1 MRRLLWGGLLITAT
15 IAMSSCGSGQDEAV
29 APAVSASSSDL
40 DTAARLYTGMTR
52 TPADFLADPAPMS
65 FAQVTT
71 YHLKSRQLD
80 AAATASH
87 ELCTDDWSEALAWSE
102 AFAQQA
108 PQYLDLVGNLETER
122 YYEFDRVPRGVL
134 DQYVR
139 MRVYRC
145 DYLDRDNVN
154 LGSAGDFAGIVNHR
168 PLDASVLAA
177 LSEYLWHFTEFN
189 NAGHIVLASAPRAA
203 ASGLAHAI
211 TLASLERAESAG
223 DCDRVVVHDWLH
235 RLDPATGELRSSDV
249 AQREFRVRRDG
260 ETITGC

>member
-154 LGSAGDFAGIVNHR
+154 LGSAAARCFRTCGAQRISLAFHGVQQRRAHRAGERSACRGERFGARHYAGEPR
-168 PLDASVLAA
+168 AGRERWGLRSRGGARLAA
-177 LSEYLWHFTEFN
+177 
-189 NAGHIVLASAPRAA
+189 
-203 ASGLAHAI
+203 
-211 TLASLERAESAG
+211 
-223 DCDRVVVHDWLH
+223 
-235 RLDPATGELRSSDV
+235 
-249 AQREFRVRRDG
+249 
-260 ETITGC
+260 